1 MKTGRIFF
9 KLVLIVSAL
18 LMACSPTEAVAQSV
32 PDGLEFEIR
41 GNAVVITGY
50 SGIQHTLVIPNRIQG
65 SPVTRIADGAFNT
78 GYNFLTS
85 VTIPNTVVH
94 IGANAFSGNRLASIT
109 IPNSVVSIG
118 SSAFHSNQLTS
129 VTIPNSVVSIESS
142 AFHSNQLTSVT
153 IPNSV
158 VSIGGSAFHSNQL
171 TSITIPNSVVSIG
184 SSAFTGN
191 QLTSVTIPVSSL
203 QEADQ
208 RFPLPGQQGTMLWR
222 LGIPLATFIRRS
234 RYGLIPRSSAPAEST
249 GVV

>member
-129 VTIPNSVVSIESS
+129 VTIPNSVVSI
-142 AFHSNQLTSVT
+142 
-153 IPNSV
+153 
-158 VSIGGSAFHSNQL
+158 GGSAFHSNQL